1 MYKIMD
7 VFLSKRKRKKGSSY
21 GYKKEETY
29 KQTECILYSSN
40 SEEGKKPHNYKSARL
55 APFELHVYITNQ
67 NQNHGLSR
75 MNKLFKI
82 ISILHQCQHCQLTP
96 LFGGGVQRE
105 EFGFLVGPYQWKLRP
120 LWWQKGTSCDAS
132 YCASI

>member
-1 MYKIMD
+1 MNTAQGKEVLFSFHFHSRFIVLMYKILD
-7 VFLSKRKRKKGSSY
+7 VFLSKRKRKKGPSYVTKKKKPINKLNVSSTLLTQ
-21 GYKKEETY
+21 KRE
-29 KQTECILYSSN
+29 
-40 SEEGKKPHNYKSARL
+40 KKPHNYKSARL
-55 APFELHVYITNQ
+55 APFELPVYITNQ

-105 EFGFLVGPYQWKLRP
+105 EF
-120 LWWQKGTSCDAS
+120 
-132 YCASI
+132 